1 MKTTKKMMVIIALVS
16 SVLLSSCKV
25 MQLQPLTT
33 TEMKDMQITGVS
45 LSGIKAGIPVTITNP
60 NPVDVKVFRSH
71 LGISINDIQLGKAT
85 MHATVIPANS
95 SVQEMIEVKPSFSHL
110 GLVDIPKA
118 IAIIKIKELNLSI
131 NGNIKS
137 GQYFHKTFNRVNVSE
152 KIDVK
157 EKVKPVMDLLH
168 KFKRKAPKRVA

>member
-1 MKTTKKMMVIIALVS
+1 MMAIILLTS
-16 SVLLSSCKV
+16 SVLLNSCKV

-33 TEMKDMQITGVS
+33 TEMKDMKITKIS
-45 LSGIKAGIPVTITNP
+45 LGGIKAGIPVTITNP
-60 NPVDVKVFRSH
+60 NPVDVKVFRSR
-71 LGISINDIQLGKAT
+71 LGVSINDIQLGKAT

-95 SVQEMIEVKPSFSHL
+95 SVQEIIEVKPSFSHL

-118 IAIIKIKELNLSI
+118 IATVQTKELNLSI

-137 GQYFHKTFNRVNVSE
+137 GQYFHKTFNQVNVSE

-168 KFKRKAPKRVA
+168 KFKRKTPKQVS